1 MHKSDGLVYLASDG
15 AVAEWSGSSC
25 VDRFHYSG
33 DHSYLWY
40 LVLLVARD
48 RESVRKTRKRVKIY
62 LPFFWGDIYN
72 RDALSCVVLVVAL
85 PETNMFKK
93 SYKKTGSNELT

>member
-1 MHKSDGLVYLASDG
+1 MLLLSGLV
-15 AVAEWSGSSC
+15 
-25 VDRFHYSG
+25 H
-33 DHSYLWY
+33 H
-40 LVLLVARD
+40 VLTVSTTRATIVICGIWFCWLLEIEKR
-48 RESVRKTRKRVKIY
+48 VRKTRKRVKIY